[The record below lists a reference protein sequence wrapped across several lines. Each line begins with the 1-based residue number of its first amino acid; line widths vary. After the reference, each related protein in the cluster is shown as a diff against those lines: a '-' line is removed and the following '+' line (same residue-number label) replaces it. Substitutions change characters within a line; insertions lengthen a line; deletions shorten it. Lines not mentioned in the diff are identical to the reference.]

1 MINSIQSYI
10 QPVRA
15 RIARLRGEP
24 GLRRILRA
32 VGFTGAGLFLSAAAL
47 GNVAQP
53 AALGFAL
60 SCRGFPAVLAAVGG
74 ICGGFLFWG
83 KGGMLSAAWLA
94 AGLLVALIPKKY
106 WAGGK
111 TLPSLLAGV
120 IVAALGL
127 FFQLRLDISVAA
139 PLHLL
144 RILLSMGSTF
154 VFLGVQQQ
162 DPRCRFLSKGI
173 WVLALA
179 QIAPVPWLGLGY
191 IAAGLLTAA
200 GSFPTAILGGLALDL
215 AGIPPLPMT
224 AVACLGY
231 ALTLLPKQR
240 PFLRGV
246 WPGVAAAVVMGLW
259 QQYDLLPLPGLL
271 LGGILGSCLQP
282 RAATLPRPVENGMAQ
297 VRLEVAAGVFRQVQQ
312 MFLTAPEM
320 PIDQTAILQRAVEK
334 CCSTCPC
341 RKSCPE
347 KERAAAMDPKILR
360 QPLLDGGDLPIFCR
374 RENRLLQELHRAQE
388 QLRSIR
394 ADRKRQKE
402 YRSAMVQ
409 QYQFLAEYVQELSDL
424 LGRRGVNPEPRY
436 RPEVMV
442 AANRL
447 DADNGDR
454 CLRFAGAGCRYYV
467 LLCDGMGTGPAAVQ
481 EGKAAAGLL
490 RELLL
495 AGFPAEYALRT
506 LNSLCALR
514 GAAGIVTADL
524 AELHLDTGKATLY
537 KWGAP
542 ASWVLRR
549 TGAEKIGTAGP
560 PPGLSVG
567 EDRETV
573 ERLSL
578 RRGETLVLC
587 SDGINGEELFRHCQ
601 ESPGRPFGT
610 LANELLEAAG
620 STKSDDA
627 TVAAMR
633 LRPELLEA

>member
-1 MINSIQSYI
+1 MIHSIQSYI
-10 QPVRA
+10 QPVRS
-15 RIARLRGEP
+15 RMARLRTEP
-24 GLRRILRA
+24 GLQRLLRA
-32 VGFTGAGLFLSAAAL
+32 GGFFSAGLALSAAAL
-47 GNVAQP
+47 GGAAQP
-53 AALGFAL
+53 VALGFVL
-60 SCRGFPAVLAAVGG
+60 SCRGFPAVLAAAGG
-74 ICGGFLFWG
+74 IAGSFLFWG
-83 KGGMLSAAWLA
+83 KAAYLNAAWLA
-94 AGLLVALIPKKY
+94 AGLGVALIPKKL

-127 FFQLRLDISVAA
+127 FFQLKLGDTTPAA
-139 PLHLL
+139 LHLL
-144 RILLSMGSTF
+144 RIVAAMGSTAL
-154 VFLGVQQQ
+154 FLGVQQQ
-162 DPRCRFLSKGI
+162 DPRSRFLSRGL

-179 QIAPVPWLGLGY
+179 QIAPIPWLGLGY
-191 IAAGLLTAA
+191 IAAGLLTAT
-200 GSFPTAILGGLALDL
+200 GSFGTAALSGLALDL
-215 AGIPPLPMT
+215 AGITPLPMT

-231 ALTLLPKQR
+231 GLTLLPKQR
-240 PFLRGV
+240 PFLRGI
-246 WPGVAAAVVMGLW
+246 WPGAAAALVMGLW
-259 QQYDLLPLPGLL
+259 QQFDLLPLPGLL
-271 LGGILGSCLQP
+271 LGGIAGSCLQP
-282 RAATLPRPVENGMAQ
+282 RAATLPRSGESGMAQ

-312 MFLTAPEM
+312 MFLTAPEL
-320 PIDQTAILQRAVEK
+320 PIDQEAILQRAVEK

-347 KERAAAMDPKILR
+347 KERAAAMDPKILH

-388 QLRSIR
+388 QLRTIR

-402 YRSAMVQ
+402 YRSALVQ
-409 QYQFLAEYVQELSDL
+409 QYQFLADYVQELSDL
-424 LGRRGVNPEPRY
+424 LGRRGINPEPRY

-481 EGKAAAGLL
+481 AGKAAAALL
-490 RELLL
+490 QELLL

-514 GAAGIVTADL
+514 GEAGIVTADL

-542 ASWVLRR
+542 PSWVLRR
-549 TGAEKIGTAGP
+549 TGTEKIGTAGP

-567 EDRETV
+567 EDRERV

-610 LANELLEAAG
+610 A
-620 STKSDDA
+620 
-627 TVAAMR
+627 VR